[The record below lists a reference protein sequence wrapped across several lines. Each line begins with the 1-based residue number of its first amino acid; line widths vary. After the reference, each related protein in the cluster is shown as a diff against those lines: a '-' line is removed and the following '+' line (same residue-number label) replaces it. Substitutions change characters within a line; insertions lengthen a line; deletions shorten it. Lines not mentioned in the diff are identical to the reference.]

1 MRCTQVYVARGIFY
15 LLNTNF
21 HYVICE
27 ENLMKKAQCRN
38 FANEVYRWYSAMSKY
53 FETSLFRKFN
63 HKLLYML
70 DNLVVPS

>member
-1 MRCTQVYVARGIFY
+1 MATRVTIKKYFY
-15 LLNTNF
+15 ILYLTFENL
-21 HYVICE
+21 ICE

-63 HKLLYML
+63 HKLYVLYKISFL
-70 DNLVVPS
+70 L